1 MRDLTTYSKK
11 PKTSKKEKNEEVS
24 KNNKRSIR
32 FRIRLQTDK
41 EAKEEMKEYLDEQDR
56 FS

>member
-41 EAKEEMKEYLDEQDR
+41 EAKEEMKEYFDDQNR
-56 FS
+56 AG